1 MAAVG
6 NYVQKDQSV
15 SLKEYNDAWR
25 TVRRQAI
32 ERSQSLREEMSD
44 SIFGTSVTVA
54 QQQTV
59 DAIQNSSNTSM
70 ASAMARINRLI

>member
-6 NYVQKDQSV
+6 NYVQKDQGV